1 LVPRKVDFFRGDV
14 AKVSTGLDATA
25 VITSNDNNNLYIIL
39 IINDD
44 KI

>member
-25 VITSNDNNNLYIIL
+25 VLTTNGTLFTFGQNTSG
-39 IINDD
+39 
-44 KI
+44 